1 LICGSLLIKKED
13 FFKMKKII
21 GIIAAV
27 AMATSVFAAD
37 ISAKAKLDGSLFK
50 FDAGAISMIEAEH
63 AIENWNPTLSLA
75 TSGDKAGA
83 SFSYFVSGWKKNYI
97 PNKTKPASFLA
108 DPEKTWEAPVDGSEE
123 WAITDAKGNNYDT
136 TNQQF
141 AIWFAPFDGFKIT
154 VGHFSCNLNQESID
168 WCNTETQVEFD
179 GYMLSYGSNG
189 FTADV
194 LFNAWDGHW
203 FSKPKDGDASIKQVF
218 AKLAYGADFGK
229 IGFEFDF
236 EQKSKMFF
244 GLGYGNTF
252 GSVNMFVN
260 AMGEMCYDWASDSMK
275 FGKIRY
281 EVFASTSIDTI
292 GISAFIAGD
301 VNTDDTVAAGLSYWR
316 LGHNEVG
323 GKTSLGSTLKV
334 TYPLGSVGGY
344 FYFKDNDFMAE
355 KFACEI
361 KPGFTGSCGSM
372 GWEVALDMNINTA
385 NEDAFSLNVPVN
397 FSVAW

>member
-1 LICGSLLIKKED
+1 
-13 FFKMKKII
+13 MKKII

-37 ISAKAKLDGSLFK
+37 ISAKAKLDGSLFS
-50 FDAGAISMIEAEH
+50 FDAGAISMIEAHH
-63 AIENWNPTLSLA
+63 AIENWNPTLSLSA
-75 TSGDKAGA
+75 NGDKAGA
-83 SFSYFVSGWKKNYI
+83 SFSYFVSGWKKTYT
-97 PNKTKPASFLA
+97 PDPTGAVEFLA
-108 DPEKTWEAPVDGSEE
+108 DPAKTWEAKKNGSER
-123 WAITDAKGNNYDT
+123 WAIDDAKGNNYDT
-136 TNQQF
+136 TNQGF

-154 VGHFSCNLNQESID
+154 VGHFSTNLNQESID

-179 GYMLSYGSNG
+179 GYMLSYGNNG

-194 LFNAWDGHW
+194 LFNAWDGAW
-203 FSKPKDGDASIKQVF
+203 FSKGKEGDPAIKEIF
-218 AKLAYGADFGK
+218 TKFAYGADFGK

-236 EQKSKMFF
+236 QQKSKMFF
-244 GLGYGNTF
+244 GLGYSNTF

-260 AMGEMCYDWASDSMK
+260 AMGAMYQQGDSMK

-281 EVFASTSIDTI
+281 ELFASTSIDTI

-301 VNTDDTVAAGLSYWR
+301 VNMKDASNYSLSWWR
-316 LGHNEVG
+316 LGHNEAAE
-323 GKTSLGSTLKV
+323 KTSLGTTLKI
-334 TYPLGSVGGY
+334 TYPIGSVGGY
-344 FYFKDNDFMAE
+344 FYFKDNNFMAE

-385 NEDAFSLNVPVN
+385 NDDAFSLNVPVN